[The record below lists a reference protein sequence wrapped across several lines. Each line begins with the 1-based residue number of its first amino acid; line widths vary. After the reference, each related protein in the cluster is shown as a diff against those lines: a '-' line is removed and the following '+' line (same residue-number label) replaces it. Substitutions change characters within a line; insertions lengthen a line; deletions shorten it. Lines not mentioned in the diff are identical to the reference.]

1 MNTQAPDSKLL
12 GLSTLL
18 QLEKDIRHAENIDK
32 FNFLV
37 VNDAR
42 RLIDFHQ
49 AVLCKLE
56 PPASSSIQAVSGLAA
71 IDRNAPYII
80 WLKKVFKFL
89 LKQTDARKAHT

>member
-42 RLIDFHQ
+42 RLIEFHQ

-56 PPASSSIQAVSGLAA
+56 PPAQQQYPGGIGTRRDRSQRALYHLAEEGL
-71 IDRNAPYII
+71 
-80 WLKKVFKFL
+80 
-89 LKQTDARKAHT
+89 

>member
-42 RLIDFHQ
+42 RLIEFHQ
-49 AVLCKLE
+49 AVLGNWNCR
-56 PPASSSIQAVSGLAA
+56 PAAVSRQYRGSPRSIATRPILSG
-71 IDRNAPYII
+71 
-80 WLKKVFKFL
+80 
-89 LKQTDARKAHT
+89 